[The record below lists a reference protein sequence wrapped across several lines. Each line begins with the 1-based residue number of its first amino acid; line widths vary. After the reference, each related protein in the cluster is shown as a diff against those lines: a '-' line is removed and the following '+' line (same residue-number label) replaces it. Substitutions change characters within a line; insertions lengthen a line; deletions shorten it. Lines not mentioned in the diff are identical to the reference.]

1 VILSEYLWT
10 SIVWIAVSRFATRA
24 DCATIAAMRARRLF
38 LPWIPLG
45 LLVAGAWL
53 VSRPS
58 RAQNPVGDLLSL
70 INQARTRQGLHLYV
84 VNPKLVTAAQRHSE
98 DMASTG
104 QINHTGSD
112 GSTSTQRILEAGYDA
127 YEFGL
132 VASENI
138 FGGTGG
144 AELPFDAWMDDSGAQ
159 ANLLHEKYREVGI
172 GLANDDQGRGFW
184 TLSVGAQPN
193 VLPVLINGGITSVDT
208 VSVTLSLTPENV
220 VPEGRGTAMGQ
231 PVAYRASTSPEFP
244 DAEWAPWAEQVS
256 FMLDDTPG
264 QQSVHVQLRD
274 AEGRTAVSQAAVT
287 LTGQDTITATATL
300 TATAENETPGSPTA
314 TQPSTASASPT
325 LTVAPS
331 ATPTGAVTATA
342 TPAPSPTA
350 SPTPTLEPTATPLP
364 TNTRLP
370 SATATQVPLPTA
382 SATATAMPSQSATA
396 TATRSALATSSP
408 QAVVVVATPDLPVL
422 EPVGGPVE
430 EDPLAL
436 ASRLAPWAVGLQ
448 IVALILGVYVA
459 LRRPSD

>member
-1 VILSEYLWT
+1 
-10 SIVWIAVSRFATRA
+10 
-24 DCATIAAMRARRLF
+24 MRARRLF
-38 LPWIPLG
+38 LPWIPFG

-53 VSRPS
+53 VSRPV
-58 RAQNPVGDLLSL
+58 RAQDSVGDLLSR
-70 INQARTRQGLHLYV
+70 INEARTRQGLHLYV
-84 VNPKLVTAAQRHSE
+84 VNPKLTAAAQRHSE

-104 QINHTGSD
+104 QISHTGSD
-112 GSTSTQRILEAGYDA
+112 GSTSTQRILEAGYGA

-144 AELPFDAWMDDSGAQ
+144 AELPFNAWMDDPGAQ
-159 ANLLHEKYREVGI
+159 SNLLHEKYREVGI

-193 VLPVLINGGITSVDT
+193 VLPVLINGGVTSVDT

-231 PVAYRASTSPEFP
+231 PVVYRASTSPEFP

-256 FMLDDTPG
+256 FTLDETPG

-274 AEGRTAVSQAAVT
+274 ADERTAVSQAAVT
-287 LTGQDTITATATL
+287 LTGQDTITATL
-300 TATAENETPGSPTA
+300 TATVGNGTPASPTA
-314 TQPSTASASPT
+314 TQSSTASATPT
-325 LTVAPS
+325 LTAAPS
-331 ATPTGAVTATA
+331 VTPTRAVTATA

-350 SPTPTLEPTATPLP
+350 SATPTPIPTATPLP
-364 TNTRLP
+364 TNTVLP
-370 SATATQVPLPTA
+370 SATATQAPLPTA
-382 SATATAMPSQSATA
+382 SATATTVPSQTA
-396 TATRSALATSSP
+396 TAKATEPALATSPP
-408 QAVVVVATPDLPVL
+408 QAVVVVATPDVPVL
-422 EPVGGPVE
+422 EPIGGAVE

-459 LRRPSD
+459 LRRPRD